1 MADYTT
7 NFNLEK
13 PLINEYYDVDV
24 QNRNMDVIDG
34 ELNNINTRTANLES
48 NKVDRIDGKSLST
61 EDYTT
66 LEKSKLFGI
75 DDGANN
81 YVHPSS
87 HPAAMVTIADIGNN
101 FTSTSVEGALSELFT
116 SVSNGKQQIATAITD
131 VDNNLSPSGSD
142 TFTELSNTIRNI
154 STGKKFVSGTL
165 ISDKNF
171 NKMNFTVSTLTFQP
185 STVLI
190 KYHGQKSSEYSGTN
204 DEIDSFAFRFPNGNI
219 YGYKKAVAWTIGGR
233 NIYNYV
239 KTNSGITFLSNGFSV
254 TNFDVYGTSSTI
266 YWIAYE

>member
-87 HPAAMVTIADIGNN
+87 HPAAIITEDSTHRFVTDMEK
-101 FTSTSVEGALSELFT
+101 STW
-116 SVSNGKQQIATAITD
+116 
-131 VDNNLSPSGSD
+131 NNLVRVRTNVSILSANWVDDTATSGFWIYD
-142 TFTELSNTIRNI
+142 IVDANIDANTVVDVNI
-154 STGKKFVSGTL
+154 HLNDLDNAAS
-165 ISDKNF
+165 
-171 NKMNFTVSTLTFQP
+171 
-185 STVLI
+185 I
-190 KYHGQKSSEYSGTN
+190 K
-204 DEIDSFAFRFPNGNI
+204 
-219 YGYKKAVAWTIGGR
+219 
-233 NIYNYV
+233 
-239 KTNSGITFLSNGFSV
+239 SV
-254 TNFDVYGTSSTI
+254 TNSFNGYVRLYADEQPI
-266 YWIAYE
+266 YSIVADLKLVKYLGGA